1 MLYYKIE
8 YYFNQYNK
16 IYTPYKERNIMESVF
31 TVRIGGLDLTL
42 YSTETAEYT
51 NQIAEAID
59 AKIKDILASNPSLS
73 LTNASLLVC
82 MDLYDEIVKLQTSA
96 DNMRDQLKEYLD
108 GTTKALAERDE
119 ARRMSE
125 KLRDELL
132 ALKIDI
138 SKNGNN

>member
-1 MLYYKIE
+1 
-8 YYFNQYNK
+8 
-16 IYTPYKERNIMESVF
+16 MESVY
-31 TVRIGGLDLTL
+31 TVRIGGFDLTL

-59 AKIKDILASNPSLS
+59 AKVREIMDGNPSLS
-73 LTNASLLVC
+73 LTSASLLVC
-82 MDLYDEIVKLQTSA
+82 MDLYDEIVKLQTGA

-119 ARRMSE
+119 ARRMAE

-132 ALKIDI
+132 ALKINM
-138 SKNGNN
+138 SKGGSSN